1 MSQPFNDA
9 VMKIQNLGFLASGQ
23 GSNMQAIIDA
33 CNEGR
38 LNAHAVVVISN
49 NGNSG
54 ALDRARS
61 EGIPAHHLGS
71 KNFPDAD
78 NLDQMITDTLR
89 KYDVEVVVLVGYMK
103 KIGAK
108 TLTAYPGRIINIHP
122 ALLPKYGGKEMYGK
136 HVHAA
141 VLAAGE
147 TETGVTIHIV
157 DAQYDTGPIL
167 AQCKV
172 PVEKG
177 DTIESLAERVLVV
190 EHRFFVETL
199 AKILSGE
206 IVLPHP

>member
-1 MSQPFNDA
+1 
-9 VMKIQNLGFLASGQ
+9 MKIQNLGFLASGQ

-33 CNEGR
+33 CNDGR

-54 ALDRARS
+54 ALDRAKS
-61 EGIPAHHLGS
+61 EGIPAHHMGC
-71 KNFPDAD
+71 KNIPDVD
-78 NLDQMITDTLR
+78 KLDQMITDTLR
-89 KYDVEVVVLVGYMK
+89 KFDVDIVVLAGYMK

-108 TLTAYPGRIINIHP
+108 TLAAYPGRIINIHP

-167 AQCKV
+167 AQTKV

-177 DTIESLAERVLVV
+177 DTIESLAARVLVV
-190 EHRFFVETL
+190 EHRFYVETL
-199 AKILSGE
+199 CKILSGE